1 MKVGFSEVW
10 VVGVEE
16 EEEEEVTVFLGGAGD
31 VFIVGVEHSGTLDTL
46 GDDTLVMLEVEVE
59 VEVEEEVVVIAWG
72 VVEVVL
78 VVAVIAF
85 VLR

>member
-1 MKVGFSEVW
+1 MVKVGFSEVW

-59 VEVEEEVVVIAWG
+59 VEEEVVVIAWG

>member
-59 VEVEEEVVVIAWG
+59 VEEEVVVIAWG